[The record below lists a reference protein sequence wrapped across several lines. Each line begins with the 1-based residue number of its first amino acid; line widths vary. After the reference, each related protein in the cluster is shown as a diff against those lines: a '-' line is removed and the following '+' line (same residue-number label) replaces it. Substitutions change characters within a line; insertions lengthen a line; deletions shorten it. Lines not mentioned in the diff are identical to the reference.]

1 MCNEKVTVVKC
12 MIMKLVKKVPSGY
25 SKSTDKIGEQL
36 KAQGVSEVN
45 QFCSEDNA
53 DIRRR
58 RYLDPAKITTQMK
71 ADLEDKSETE
81 EAAEE
86 AKEERKAKEKRVGD
100 IKDKL
105 TAGEE
110 EERKEIS

>member
-1 MCNEKVTVVKC
+1 MIFNKHKQNWRTVEGK
-12 MIMKLVKKVPSGY
+12 
-25 SKSTDKIGEQL
+25 
-36 KAQGVSEVN
+36 GVSEVN
-45 QFCSEDNA
+45 QFCSEDNE

-71 ADLEDKSETE
+71 ADLEDKSEAE

-86 AKEERKAKEKRVGD
+86 TKEERKAKEKRAGETRE
-100 IKDKL
+100 KL